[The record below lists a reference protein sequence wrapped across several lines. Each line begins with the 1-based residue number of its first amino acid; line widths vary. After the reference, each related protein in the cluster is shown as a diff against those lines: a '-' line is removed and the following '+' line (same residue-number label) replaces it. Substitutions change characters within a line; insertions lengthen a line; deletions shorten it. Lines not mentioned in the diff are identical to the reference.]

1 MKIGFVGNMNN
12 HFFAAVRHL
21 RDVGID
27 AELVMHADDP
37 EHFHPSYD
45 TFSRNFIDFTKT
57 VYWGAPTKF
66 SSVSPKEIEQSL
78 ARYDRLVVTGSA
90 PAFLH
95 RIGRAADVFI
105 PYGSDLAEMPFFG
118 LAQPKKGA
126 LASLLTFPYHQRRGI
141 QKAHTLAGAYAAQF
155 DRVFTVL
162 NAGGKRDW
170 FPIPPLYAGEFS
182 PENVPN
188 LYGRSAWYHEFKR
201 VRESCDILL
210 FHHTR
215 HIWKSNATELSHKG
229 NDKLF
234 RALARTIAKYPDVR
248 YHLICLEYGPDVE
261 ASRELIEDLGIA
273 RNVTFFPLM
282 GRKELFVG
290 ISLSDIV
297 CAEYAVSW
305 NFGGTIIEGI
315 AMAKPLLHYRNDALY
330 EKSELF
336 PIMNAFT
343 DEEMAAHLGVYTTSP
358 APIKADAQD
367 AYQWF
372 NRHIIETSMTR
383 FKQMFGRS

>member
-1 MKIGFVGNMNN
+1 MKVGFVGNMNN

-21 RDVGID
+21 RDIGID
-27 AELVMHADDP
+27 AELVIHANDP
-37 EHFHPSYD
+37 DHFHPSQD
-45 TFSRNFIDFTKT
+45 SFSRKFIDFTQT
-57 VYWGAPTKF
+57 VYWGAPMRF
-66 SSVSPKEIEQSL
+66 SAVSPKEVEATL
-78 ARYDRLVVTGSA
+78 ARYDRLVVTGAA

-95 RIGRAADVFI
+95 RIGRSADVFI

-118 LAQPKKGA
+118 IARPQKGA
-126 LASLLTFPYHQRRGI
+126 LASPLTFPYHQRRGI
-141 QKAHTLAGAYAAQF
+141 QTARTLAGAYAAQF
-155 DRVFTVL
+155 DRLFDVL
-162 NAGGKRDW
+162 ETEGKRDW

-201 VRESCDILL
+201 VRESCDVLL

-215 HIWKSNATELSHKG
+215 HIWKSSVTKLSLKS

-234 RALARTIAKYPDVR
+234 RALARTISKYPDVR

-261 ASRELIEDLGIA
+261 ASRELIEELGIS

-290 ISLSDIV
+290 IALSDIV

-315 AMAKPLLHYRNDALY
+315 AMAKPLLHYRDDSLY
-330 EKSELF
+330 KQEELF

-343 DEEMAAHLGVYTTSP
+343 DEEMAAHLDAYTTSP
-358 APIKADAQD
+358 APIKADAQR

-372 NRHIIETSMTR
+372 KTRIIDTSMMR
-383 FKQMFGRS
+383 FKQMFG